1 MEQETKDRKVLWID
15 VETTGTDPEKHG
27 IVQIAGLVEINGE
40 VVEEFDIHTKPLPE
54 DLIEFSVI
62 DAVGLDLLAIRE
74 YPGPDKAL
82 KNLLTILD
90 KYIVKFDK
98 TDKFH
103 PAGYNV
109 KFDLDF
115 LWQFCRKMEF
125 RYFHSY
131 VDHFAIDVYA
141 VTRYLAGFGMVEAE
155 SLKMA
160 HVYEVMI
167 GKPLEN
173 AHDALADIKATREL
187 AYELNRRFMSTT
199 LAGWEDE

>member
-1 MEQETKDRKVLWID
+1 MDRKVLWID

-27 IVQIAGLVEINGE
+27 IVQIAGLVVINGE
-40 VVEEFDIHTKPLPE
+40 VVEEFDIHTKPFPE
-54 DLIEFSVI
+54 DLVEFSAI
-62 DAVGLDLLAIRE
+62 DTAGLDMLSIRE
-74 YPGPDKAL
+74 NQDPDTALRVFLGILDRYVVKYDKA
-82 KNLLTILD
+82 
-90 KYIVKFDK
+90 
-98 TDKFH
+98 DKFH
-103 PAGYNV
+103 PAGYSV

-115 LWQFCRKMEF
+115 LWKFCTKQDFKFF
-125 RYFHSY
+125 RSY
-131 VDHFAIDVYA
+131 VSHFAIDVYA
-141 VTRYLAGFGMVEAE
+141 VTRYLAGFGMIEAE